1 MEESMQRY
9 REDQARRY
17 LASIYDL
24 AEDIEEKK
32 ADIEY
37 KREMISGLDGIDYS
51 KPIVTSSA
59 NGDKTLNGVIQVQ
72 EMIRKTTALIAEWA
86 SRVKEADDH
95 LRLMGGKE
103 ARVLR
108 YRYLQN
114 KAWPEVAKRM
124 GVSERQAQRLAKDA
138 LFCFYDY
145 MPCNERERLEQ
156 AI

>member
-9 REDQARRY
+9 REEQARRY
-17 LASIYDL
+17 LQSIYDL
-24 AEDIEEKK
+24 AEDIAEKK

-37 KREMISGLDGIDYS
+37 KREIISGLDGIDYS
-51 KPIVTSSA
+51 RPNAMSSA
-59 NGDKTLNGVIQVQ
+59 TGDRTPNGVIQVQ
-72 EMIRKTTALIAEWA
+72 EMIREATALIAEWA
-86 SRVKEADDH
+86 SCVKEADNH

-124 GVSERQAQRLAKDA
+124 GVSERQAQRFAKDA